1 MINEREL
8 PQEVNAFITLYIY
21 TKMLDKIIQFS
32 IRNKFI
38 VGLFVLGLI
47 AVGSYSLVH
56 LPMDTQPDITNNQ
69 VQIITSSPTLA
80 TQEVEQFITY
90 PIEQAVKPIPNITEL
105 RSISRFGL
113 SVVTVVFTEDTDI
126 YWARNQINENL
137 KAAEEVIPKNVG
149 TPELAPVSTGL
160 GEIYQYVV
168 YPKEGYEDQYN
179 SMDLRTIQ
187 DWIIKP
193 QLIGVKGVAEV
204 NTLGGHLKQYEV
216 AVQPDRLKSMDTS
229 ILEIFDALEQ
239 NNENTGGAYID
250 KKPYAYFIRSIGMV
264 QSMED
269 IEKIVVKT
277 VNGTPILIR
286 DVAEVKIGSSIR
298 YGAVTKDGKG
308 EDVSGM
314 VMMLKDANTQE
325 VVKLVKEKMAQIE
338 KTLPEGVAIESF
350 IDRTKLIDKTVNT
363 IQNNLLEGA
372 LIVVFV
378 LVLLLGNWRAGL
390 IVASV
395 IPLSLLFAI
404 SLMKVFGVSG
414 NLMSLGAIDFGLIVD
429 GAVII
434 VEAIVHRLHLGK
446 NRKLSQQEMN
456 QEVYTAASKIR
467 TSASFGEIIILI
479 VYLPILALT
488 GIEGKMFGPM
498 AMTVS
503 FAILGAF
510 ILSLTY
516 VPMASALFLKKEAGK
531 VKPNFSD
538 KLIEKLYQG
547 YKPILEKAF
556 KIKRLV
562 LVVAFGLFA
571 FALVVFSRMG
581 GEFIPTLDE
590 GDLATHIIISSGS
603 SLSQEIETTTKA
615 EQILMDQFPEVKMV
629 ISKIGSA
636 EIPTDPMPMEAA
648 DMIIV
653 LKDKKEWTSAKTK
666 EELIDKMEAALE
678 EIPGVT
684 TEFSQPIQMRFN
696 ELMTGVRS
704 DVAIKV
710 FGEDLDR
717 LASIG
722 DDINAMIANIPGVSS
737 PKLERVT
744 GLPQI
749 SIKYDKDKLALY
761 GLKIADISQII
772 RAGFAGETTGL
783 VYEGEKRF
791 DLVVR
796 LDQASRSDIENLKH
810 FFIPLANGQQIP
822 LSQIADIDYED
833 GPQQISREDG
843 RRRIVLGFN
852 VKGRDVK
859 SVVHD
864 IQARLDDR
872 LELPD
877 GYYIT
882 YGGQFE
888 NLVEATNR
896 LMIAVPIALALIFVL
911 LYFTFKSVKQS
922 LIIFTAIPLSAIGGV
937 AALWLRDMPFSISA
951 GVGFIAL
958 FGVAVL
964 NGIVLIGQFNQL
976 KEQGMG
982 LYERIIEGTKI
993 RLRPVLL
1000 TASVASLGFLP
1011 MALSTSAGAEVQ
1023 KPLATVVI
1031 GGLITATLLTLLVL
1045 PIIYYY
1051 EERGFGKKDKA
1062 NHTATAMLTLLFLVG
1077 VGQVQAQESNQ
1088 LQAQTQHRK
1097 RISLNQALELA
1108 RENNQSLKASKA
1120 NVLSQEQLV
1129 KTAYDIPKTDVSM
1142 GFGYLNGKGQ
1152 KDVNLTVSQS
1162 FSPFTYGKK
1171 KQVLQKDYE
1180 SAELQ
1185 MQGKTITIEF
1195 EIRQIWENILY
1206 AQSKKKLLE
1215 QQFTL
1220 LKAFSKSAKLRY
1232 DTGETTLM
1240 ESNVAQAKEQEIS
1253 VLLTQNT
1260 TFLQNE
1266 KSKIKAYLNLEDN
1279 FELLEEELEYDRH
1292 DPLDDLNLEENNS
1305 LQVAEKEIE
1314 RVEALRKMERSLL
1327 LPDIT
1332 VGYAIESEAG
1342 LRANGTNY
1350 GRELRIPSYTV
1361 GISIPIFFRSQ
1372 SKKLKALNYSIEQA
1386 ALEKEYLHKQLTET
1400 VQQQLEIINAQ
1411 QSVIDYYQE
1420 SALRNASIIQ
1430 DHANKSY
1437 NNGDIS
1443 YVEYIQSM
1451 ETALNIQ
1458 INYLDAVLQY
1468 NLGHNALHY
1477 LVNQ

>member
-1 MINEREL
+1 
-8 PQEVNAFITLYIY
+8 
-21 TKMLDKIIQFS
+21 MLDKIIHFS

-38 VGLFVLGLI
+38 IGLFVLGLI
-47 AVGSYSLVH
+47 TLGTYSLMN

-113 SVVTVVFTEDTDI
+113 SVITVVFTEDTDI
-126 YWARNQINENL
+126 YWARAQISEKL
-137 KAAEEVIPKNVG
+137 KVAEEVIPKGVG

-168 YPKEGYEDQYN
+168 YPKEGYEDKYN

-204 NTLGGHLKQYEV
+204 NTLGGQLKQYEI
-216 AVQPDRLKSMDTS
+216 AVKPDLLNSMNTS
-229 ILEIFDALEQ
+229 ILEIFSALEA

-250 KKPYAYFIRSIGMV
+250 KKPYAYFIRSVGMV
-264 QSMED
+264 KSIED
-269 IEKIVVKT
+269 IERIVVKT
-277 VNGTPILIR
+277 NSGTPVLIR
-286 DVAEVKIGSSIR
+286 DVAEVRIGSSIR

-325 VVKLVKEKMAQIE
+325 VVKAVKERMTQIE
-338 KTLPEGVAIESF
+338 KSLPEGVSIEPF
-350 IDRTKLIDKTVNT
+350 IDRTKLIDKTVST
-363 IQNNLLEGA
+363 IQTNLIEGA

-395 IPLSLLFAI
+395 IPLALLFAI
-404 SLMKVFGVSG
+404 SMMKLFGVSG

-434 VEAIVHRLHLGK
+434 VEAIVHRLHIGK
-446 NRKLSQQEMN
+446 NRTLTQEEMN
-456 QEVYTAASKIR
+456 NEVYGASSKIR

-516 VPMASALFLKKEAGK
+516 VPMASALFLSKKAGK
-531 VKPNFSD
+531 EKPNFSD
-538 KLIEKLYQG
+538 KIIDKLYSW
-547 YKPILEKAF
+547 YKPLLEGAF
-556 KIKRLV
+556 KAKKVV
-562 LVVAFGLFA
+562 LAIAFGLFA
-571 FALVVFSRMG
+571 FALFVFGRMG

-590 GDLATHIIISSGS
+590 GDLATHVIISSGS

-615 EQILMDQFPEVKMV
+615 EKILKDRFPEVKMV

-648 DMIIV
+648 DMIVI
-653 LKDKKEWTSAKTK
+653 LKEKDEWTSAKTK
-666 EELIDKMEAALE
+666 EELIRLMEEALE
-678 EIPGVT
+678 EIPGVS

-710 FGEDLDR
+710 FGDDLDR
-717 LASIG
+717 LASLG
-722 DDINAMIANIPGVSS
+722 VEINSLIANVPGVAST
-737 PKLERVT
+737 KLERVT

-749 SIKYDKDKLALY
+749 SIKYDQDKLALY
-761 GLKIADISQII
+761 GLKISEISQVV
-772 RAGFAGETTGL
+772 RAGFAGETAGV

-796 LDQASRSDIENLKH
+796 LDQGSRQDIDNLRNM
-810 FFIPLANGQQIP
+810 FIPLANGQQIP
-822 LSQIADIDYED
+822 LGQIANIDYED

-843 RRRIVLGFN
+843 KRRIVLGFN
-852 VKGRDVK
+852 VRERDVK
-859 SVVHD
+859 SVVGD
-864 IQARLDDR
+864 IQTILDQKLDM
-872 LELPD
+872 PD
-877 GYYIT
+877 GYFIT

-896 LMIAVPIALALIFVL
+896 LMVAVPVALMLIFVL

-922 LIIFTAIPLSAIGGV
+922 LMIFTAIPLSAIGGV
-937 AALWLRDMPFSISA
+937 ASLWMRDMPFSISA

-976 KEQGMG
+976 KTEGMD

-1000 TASVASLGFLP
+1000 TAMVASLGFLP

-1031 GGLITATLLTLLVL
+1031 GGLMSATILTLIVL

-1051 EERGFGKKDKA
+1051 EERGFRLGKKNKTIIA
-1062 NHTATAMLTLLFLVG
+1062 STLLLLIG
-1077 VGQVQAQESNQ
+1077 LGVQAQEVRRLTLADALQ
-1088 LQAQTQHRK
+1088 LSVDNNKGIKAAELNTRAQKQMTNT
-1097 RISLNQALELA
+1097 SFDLA
-1108 RENNQSLKASKA
+1108 
-1120 NVLSQEQLV
+1120 
-1129 KTAYDIPKTDVSM
+1129 KTDIST
-1142 GFGYLNGKGQ
+1142 GFGYLDTKEK
-1152 KDVNLTVSQS
+1152 KDITLSISQS

-1171 KQVLQKDYE
+1171 KQVLNKAYE
-1180 SAELQ
+1180 TAVLQ
-1185 MQGKTITIEF
+1185 QEGTVIITEYAVK
-1195 EIRQIWENILY
+1195 QAWESLLY
-1206 AQSKKKLLE
+1206 ALSKEVLLNE
-1215 QQFTL
+1215 QADL
-1220 LKAFSKSAKLRY
+1220 LKDFSRSARLRY
-1232 DTGETTLM
+1232 QTGETTLM
-1240 ESNVAQAKEQEIS
+1240 ESNVASAKEQELRVMI
-1253 VLLTQNT
+1253 TQNKT
-1260 TFLQNE
+1260 IINNE
-1266 KSKIKAYLNLEDN
+1266 TSKLKAL
-1279 FELLEEELEYDRH
+1279 
-1292 DPLDDLNLEENNS
+1292 LNLEEDFIPTSPAIAYDKHDAEKMFDLNLNNTIQ
-1305 LQVAEKEIE
+1305 LAEKEIE
-1314 RVEALRKMERSLL
+1314 TIEANRKLEQSNL
-1327 LPDIT
+1327 LPDFSL
-1332 VGYAIESEAG
+1332 GYNIKSDSGTYTGSNG
-1342 LRANGTNY
+1342 LPTTY
-1350 GRELRIPSYTV
+1350 GKDLRVPSYTV
-1361 GISIPIFFRSQ
+1361 GISIPIFFGSQ
-1372 SKKLKALNYSIEQA
+1372 NSKIKAMKYEVEQA
-1386 ALEKEYLHKQLTET
+1386 TVQKEYLHKQLTET
-1400 VQQQLEIINAQ
+1400 VQQQFDIIKAQ
-1411 QSVIDYYQE
+1411 EKVIDYYQE
-1420 SALRNASIIQ
+1420 NALKNAALIK
-1430 DHANKSY
+1430 DHAKKSY

-1443 YVEYIQSM
+1443 YVEYIQSV
-1451 ETALNIQ
+1451 ETALTIQ
-1458 INYLDAVLQY
+1458 MNYLDAILQY
-1468 NLGHNALHY
+1468 NLSHNTLHY

>member
-1 MINEREL
+1 
-8 PQEVNAFITLYIY
+8 
-21 TKMLDKIIQFS
+21 MLDKIIHFS

-38 VGLFVLGLI
+38 IGLFVLGLI
-47 AVGSYSLVH
+47 TLGTYSLLN

-113 SVVTVVFTEDTDI
+113 SVITVVFTEDTDI
-126 YWARNQINENL
+126 YWARNQISEKL
-137 KAAEEVIPKNVG
+137 KTAEEVIPKGVG

-168 YPKEGYEDQYN
+168 YPKDGYEERYN

-193 QLIGVKGVAEV
+193 QLVGVKGVAEV
-204 NTLGGHLKQYEV
+204 NTLGGQLKQYEI
-216 AVQPDRLKSMDTS
+216 AVKPDLLNSMNTS
-229 ILEIFDALEQ
+229 ILEIFNALEA

-250 KKPYAYFIRSIGMV
+250 KKPYAYFIRSVGMV
-264 QSMED
+264 KSIED
-269 IEKIVVKT
+269 IERIVVKSN
-277 VNGTPILIR
+277 NGTPVLVR
-286 DVAEVKIGSSIR
+286 DVAEVRIGSSIR

-325 VVKLVKEKMAQIE
+325 VVKAVKERITQIE
-338 KTLPEGVAIESF
+338 KTLPEGVAIEPF
-350 IDRTKLIDKTVNT
+350 IDRTKLIDKTVST
-363 IQNNLLEGA
+363 IQTNLIEGA

-395 IPLSLLFAI
+395 IPLALLFAI
-404 SLMKVFGVSG
+404 SMMKLFGVSG

-434 VEAIVHRLHLGK
+434 VEAIVHRLHAGK
-446 NRKLSQQEMN
+446 NRVLTQDEMN
-456 QEVYTAASKIR
+456 TEVYTASSKIR

-516 VPMASALFLKKEAGK
+516 VPMASSLFLSKKAGK
-531 VKPNFSD
+531 EKPNFSD
-538 KLIEKLYQG
+538 KIIDKLYSW
-547 YKPILEKAF
+547 YKPVLEGAF
-556 KIKRLV
+556 KIKRIV
-562 LVVAFGLFA
+562 LAIAFGLFA
-571 FALVVFSRMG
+571 IALFVFGRMG

-615 EQILMDQFPEVKMV
+615 EQILMERFPEVKMV

-648 DMIIV
+648 DMIII
-653 LKDKKEWTSAKTK
+653 LKEKKEWTSAKTK
-666 EELIDKMEAALE
+666 EELISLMEEALE

-710 FGEDLDR
+710 FGDDLDR

-722 DDINAMIANIPGVSS
+722 DEISGLISGVPGVAST
-737 PKLERVT
+737 KLERVS

-749 SIKYDKDKLALY
+749 SIKYNQDKLALY
-761 GLKIADISQII
+761 GLTISEISQVV
-772 RAGFAGETTGL
+772 RAGFAGETAGV

-796 LDQASRSDIENLKH
+796 LESNSRQDIENLRNM
-810 FFIPLANGQQIP
+810 FIPLANGQQIP
-822 LSQIADIDYED
+822 LGQIATIDYED

-843 RRRIVLGFN
+843 KRRIVLGFN
-852 VKGRDVK
+852 VRERDVK
-859 SVVHD
+859 SVVND
-864 IQARLDDR
+864 IQAILDKKLDM
-872 LELPD
+872 PD
-877 GYYIT
+877 GYFIT

-896 LMIAVPIALALIFVL
+896 LMVAVPVALALIFVL

-922 LIIFTAIPLSAIGGV
+922 LMIFTAIPLSAIGGV

-964 NGIVLIGQFNQL
+964 NGIVLIGQFNSL
-976 KEQGMG
+976 KKEGMD

-1000 TASVASLGFLP
+1000 TAAVASLGFLP

-1031 GGLITATLLTLLVL
+1031 GGLISATILTLIVL

-1051 EERGFGKKDKA
+1051 EEKGLGIGKKNKTIVA
-1062 NHTATAMLTLLFLVG
+1062 STLLLLMG
-1077 VGQVQAQESNQ
+1077 IGTQAQEVKKLT
-1088 LQAQTQHRK
+1088 LQE
-1097 RISLNQALELA
+1097 ALELSVA
-1108 RENNQSLKASKA
+1108 NNKGIKAAEYNTIAQKQMIGTYFDLA
-1120 NVLSQEQLV
+1120 
-1129 KTAYDIPKTDVSM
+1129 KTDIST
-1142 GFGYLNGKGQ
+1142 GFGYLDTKEK
-1152 KDVNLTVSQS
+1152 KDITLSISQS

-1171 KQVLQKDYE
+1171 KSVLNKAYE
-1180 SAELQ
+1180 TAVIQ
-1185 MQGKTITIEF
+1185 QQGAVNVTEYAV
-1195 EIRQIWENILY
+1195 RQAWENLLY
-1206 AQSKKKLLE
+1206 ALSKE
-1215 QQFTL
+1215 VL
-1220 LKAFSKSAKLRY
+1220 LKEQADLLKDFSKSAKLRY
-1232 DTGETTLM
+1232 ETGETTLM
-1240 ESNVAQAKEQEIS
+1240 ESNVASAKEQELR
-1253 VLLTQNT
+1253 VLITQNKT
-1260 TFLQNE
+1260 GIDNE
-1266 KSKIKAYLNLEDN
+1266 TSKLKAL
-1279 FELLEEELEYDRH
+1279 
-1292 DPLDDLNLEENNS
+1292 LNLEEDFIPMNTDIVYDKHEADVDFDLSLNNTIQ
-1305 LQVAEKEIE
+1305 LAEKEIE
-1314 RVEALRKMERSLL
+1314 TIEANRRLEKANF
-1327 LPDIT
+1327 LPDFSLGYNIKSDSGT
-1332 VGYAIESEAG
+1332 VTGSNG
-1342 LRANGTNY
+1342 LPVTY
-1350 GRELRIPSYTV
+1350 GKELRVPSYTV
-1361 GISIPIFFRSQ
+1361 GISIPIFFGSQ
-1372 SKKLKALNYSIEQA
+1372 NAKVKAMKYEIQQA
-1386 ALEKEYLHKQLTET
+1386 TVQKEYLHKQLEEN
-1400 VQQQLEIINAQ
+1400 VQQQFDIIKAQ
-1411 QSVIDYYQE
+1411 EKVIDYYQE
-1420 SALRNASIIQ
+1420 NALKNAALIK
-1430 DHANKSY
+1430 DHAKKSY

-1443 YVEYIQSM
+1443 YVEYIQSV
-1451 ETALNIQ
+1451 ETALAIQ
-1458 INYLDAVLQY
+1458 MNYLDAILQY
-1468 NLGHNALHY
+1468 NLSHNTLHY